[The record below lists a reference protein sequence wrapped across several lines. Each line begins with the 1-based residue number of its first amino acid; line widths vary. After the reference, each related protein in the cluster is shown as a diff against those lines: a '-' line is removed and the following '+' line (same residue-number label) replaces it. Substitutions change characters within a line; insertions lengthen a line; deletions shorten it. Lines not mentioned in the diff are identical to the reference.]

1 MCKLTPLYIANFLKM
16 SHLLSYQK
24 IKQCKRVP
32 LQCITKCISHIKLS
46 YHSHVLKLFTKV
58 IIVYFA
64 HSRVL
69 ILLLSIAQP
78 WPFGVL
84 FCKVHCANKHI
95 KFIPSKHSYFILYL
109 ITGLTIYSL
118 NIYMYLPTIKE
129 MGHTHIN

>member
-32 LQCITKCISHIKLS
+32 LQCIPKCISHIKLS

-84 FCKVHCANKHI
+84 FCKVHCANKIHPTQTFLFQLVSDYWPYHI
-95 KFIPSKHSYFILYL
+95 FTEYIYVFAHHQRNGAHS
-109 ITGLTIYSL
+109 
-118 NIYMYLPTIKE
+118 
-129 MGHTHIN
+129 H